1 MRKLLLASL
10 ALTIFSLSII
20 IFQVSCQKSATAQT
34 SDNLAPL
41 DITLFYKTI
50 QASVGVGVDSAGRQT
65 TVTKPAAEYY
75 TVKNDGSNLIKIN
88 LNLPAG
94 QYASA
99 GIGNTGH
106 LSPDGK
112 KLVFTALNANSQST
126 IYALTIAT
134 GNLTKLV
141 DGATASQN
149 LLVDTY

>member
-1 MRKLLLASL
+1 MKRLLFASL
-10 ALTIFSLSII
+10 ALIIFSLSVI
-20 IFQVSCQKSATAQT
+20 IFQISCQKAATAQT
-34 SDNLAPL
+34 TDTLAPL
-41 DITLFYKTI
+41 DITLFYKTV
-50 QASVGVGVDSAGRQT
+50 QAAVGVMVDSAGRQT

-75 TVKNDGSNLIKIN
+75 TVKNDGSNLTKIN
-88 LNLPAG
+88 LNLPTG

-99 GIGNTGH
+99 GIGSTGH

-112 KLVFTALNANSQST
+112 KLVFTALNVNSQST

-141 DGATASQN
+141 DGNSSSQN